1 MLKLKLNMIHLRQV
15 RAPMRFG
22 KRSEE
27 VKRAPMRFGKRAP
40 MRFGK
45 REYFNEIDDSLGD
58 YFESDYY

>member
-1 MLKLKLNMIHLRQV
+1 
-15 RAPMRFG
+15 MRFG